1 VATARLDRVAL
12 VVDDVAKVAADLK
25 TIFDME
31 MTVVEA
37 ENLGIRAGLGNDGI
51 ELVDKIGDTSPLEH
65 LWRPPLAALVVRC
78 DDIDATTAKMEA
90 AGFVVDHKVTT
101 KAGLKEVSFGNSF
114 HGIPLSLY
122 ESAQEDIMDAVVGD
136 ESLADYEPEVDWGTK
151 D

>member
-1 VATARLDRVAL
+1 MATARLDRVAL
-12 VVDDVAKVAADLK
+12 VVSDVAEVAADLK
-25 TIFDME
+25 AIFDMDI
-31 MTVVEA
+31 TIVEA

-51 ELVDKIGDTSPLEH
+51 ELVDKMGDTSPLEK

-90 AGFVVDHKVTT
+90 AGFVVDHRVTT

-122 ESAQEDIMDAVVGD
+122 ESSEEDIMEAVVGEGSLD
-136 ESLADYEPEVDWGTK
+136 EYAPDVDWGTEG
-151 D
+151 